1 MSRMTEWAENEIKY
15 ACERER
21 KASGTPEEEWDYG
34 CACYE
39 SALKAFKSLSEDG
52 HSGMSIGF
60 TKNILVR
67 LIDGKPLTP
76 IEDIEEIWNE
86 CHGLR
91 DDVKSTYQC
100 KRMSSLFKDVYEDG
114 SVKYNDN
121 GRVVCIDIG
130 SGSAYSNGFI
140 RNVID
145 EMYPITMPYMPAT
158 APYKVYMEDS
168 LYDENNGDFDTMGL
182 LYLINPDGERIELN
196 KFYKESVHSFVEISK
211 EEYDRRKKLAELKGG
226 GGDEEEN

>member
-1 MSRMTEWAENEIKY
+1 MRMTEWAENEIKY

-21 KASGTPEEEWDYG
+21 KASGTPEGEWDYG

-39 SALKAFKSLSEDG
+39 SALKAFKSLLEDG

-67 LIDGKPLTP
+67 LIDGKPLIP
-76 IEDIEEIWNE
+76 IEDIEEVWNE
-86 CHGLR
+86 CYGLR

-114 SVKYNDN
+114 SIKYSDN
-121 GRVVCIDIG
+121 GRVVCIDTG
-130 SGSAYSNGFI
+130 SGAAFSNGFI

-145 EMYPITMPYMPAT
+145 EIYPITMPYMPAT
-158 APYKVYMEDS
+158 NPYKVYVEDS

-196 KFYKESVHSFVEISK
+196 KFYKETAHSFMEISK
-211 EEYDRRKKLAELKGG
+211 EEYDRRKKPAGLKGG
-226 GGDEEEN
+226 EQDA

>member
-76 IEDIEEIWNE
+76 IDDIEEVWNE

-114 SVKYNDN
+114 SIKYSDND
-121 GRVVCIDIG
+121 RVVCIDTG
-130 SGSAYSNGFI
+130 SGAAFSNGFI

-145 EMYPITMPYMPAT
+145 EIYPITMPYMPAT
-158 APYKVYMEDS
+158 NPYKVYMEDS

-196 KFYKESVHSFVEISK
+196 KFYKETAHSFMEISK

-226 GGDEEEN
+226 EQDA